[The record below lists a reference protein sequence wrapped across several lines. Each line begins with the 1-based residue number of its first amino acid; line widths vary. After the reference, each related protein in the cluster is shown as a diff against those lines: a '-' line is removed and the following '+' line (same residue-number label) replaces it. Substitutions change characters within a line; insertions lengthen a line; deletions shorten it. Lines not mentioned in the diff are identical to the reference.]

1 MNNKKIYIYKE
12 CNVFGDNKEYNNI
25 TNNDIEEIKDY
36 MKKFYFDYNKKINIK
51 MNTVRDTEK
60 INNLKQELLNKYDNV
75 ILKEMFLCYK
85 KLKEERDRLMD
96 SNIYL
101 QELESLCNRINI
113 TLNYI
118 TLYLLKENDNYKDE
132 VYIYLNKYNKDI
144 SFNLFDYIINKECV

>member
-12 CNVFGDNKEYNNI
+12 CNGFGEDKEYNNI
-25 TNNDIEEIKDY
+25 TNNDIGEIKGY
-36 MKKFYFDYNKKINIK
+36 MKKFFFDYNKKINIK

-85 KLKEERDRLMD
+85 KLKEERDRLLD
-96 SNIYL
+96 NNIFL

-144 SFNLFDYIINKECV
+144 SFKLMDYIINKECV